1 VRLVTRVVALAER
14 LVAAVAVPLTYAA
27 AFVLRRG
34 RFSRW
39 QRAQR
44 RGAA

>member
-1 VRLVTRVVALAER
+1 MRLLTRLVTLAERVVA
-14 LVAAVAVPLTYAA
+14 AVVVPLTYAA
-27 AFVLRRG
+27 ALVLRRG

-44 RGAA
+44 RGAV